1 MNYNLHPLILIA
13 LLLCGCSKTTSINFP
28 EKLDVPNEG
37 EYTVFYIDD
46 LTGTINQ
53 EITDDMLPTFLKSES
68 PHKMSTLIPVELQ
81 DFNQLYDAKFKIN
94 NTPYYIFLDSE
105 ENIFQTNDINKAKE
119 FFKEN
124 ISNY

>member
-1 MNYNLHPLILIA
+1 V
-13 LLLCGCSKTTSINFP
+13 LCGCSKTTSINFP
-28 EKLDVPNEG
+28 EKLDVPDAG

-46 LTGTINQ
+46 LSGTINQ
-53 EITDDMLPTFLKSES
+53 EITDEMIPTFLKSEP

-81 DFNQLYDAKFKIN
+81 DFNQLYDAQFNIN

-124 ISNY
+124 IVH